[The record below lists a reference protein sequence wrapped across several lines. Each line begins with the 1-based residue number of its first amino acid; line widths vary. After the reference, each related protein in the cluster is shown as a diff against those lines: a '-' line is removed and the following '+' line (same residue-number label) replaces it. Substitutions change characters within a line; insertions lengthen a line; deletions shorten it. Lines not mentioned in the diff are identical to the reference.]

1 MNDAC
6 GCIDL
11 VGSMNGFRIPIYVM
25 VPRSGLVQK
34 EVVEVHVLEIPL
46 VVKSS
51 NGRYILAGIVSW
63 GVVVDESSYCGE
75 PNRPGV
81 YTRISKFKSWIKY
94 VIAKFT

>member
-1 MNDAC
+1 
-6 GCIDL
+6 
-11 VGSMNGFRIPIYVM
+11 MNGFRIPIYVL

-63 GVVVDESSYCGE
+63 GRGCGK